1 MTESPTADVIH
12 VGGEPCVVV
21 DAKLV
26 GFNHSKKGALVQY
39 TSVVVRAEKAGK

>member
-1 MTESPTADVIH
+1 VIH

-26 GFNHSKKGALVQY
+26 GFNHSKTGEWVAY
-39 TSVVVRAEKAGK
+39 TSLVVRVKEVTK